1 MSSHQG
7 PLWPNIQAV
16 TGEDK
21 REFLETLADKLISE
35 HALGKA
41 VGWDSKD
48 VGFSPG
54 KVFFFWGRE
63 LGEVL
68 RAKGYMGAVVA
79 TEEQIGLSD

>member
-1 MSSHQG
+1 MPSDKG
-7 PLWPNIQAV
+7 PLWLNIQAV
-16 TGEDK
+16 TEEDR
-21 REFLETLADKLISE
+21 REFLATLADKLIQQ
-35 HALGKA
+35 HASGKA

-54 KVFFFWGRE
+54 KVFLLWGRE

-68 RAKGYMGAVVA
+68 RTKGYTGPITA